1 MAFFNGTYKNYYE
14 KLANIT
20 SNYSNFSSLFGEF
33 SASFNNILNGISSS
47 TWKELGKLEI
57 ENSYSS
63 MVSNYLKVLNKEN
76 ETLAAVCKGA
86 NEIYNSCS
94 KLKVLD
100 SKLSSY
106 EEGTD
111 AYNSCVTEIKSTM
124 SDIDDKVAK
133 LKAIKDDSEKV
144 QKNSSS
150 TTTETPAIDFSS
162 IDTSNLTN
170 DEIEKLRKVFIGDI
184 DTDPYTVA
192 VNATYE
198 NFRKYKRGIKARTL
212 QLFYNGKVLKDG
224 DTITIKKGET
234 ARITVKLP
242 QDAGKPTLLRR
253 TTADG
258 YKKGNK
264 NRIWE
269 KYVSA
274 HSTPHMD
281 WRPECRTGT
290 PVRTNHYDWIVTGK
304 KVGQT
309 SISQTAEYSSE
320 ASSRYIKAM
329 VELKVNVVEA

>member
-1 MAFFNGTYKNYYE
+1 MSYFNGTYKNYYE
-14 KLANIT
+14 KLSGILG
-20 SNYSNFSSLFGEF
+20 NYSNFNSLFGEF
-33 SASFNNILNGISSS
+33 SASYSNILNGISSS

-57 ENSYSS
+57 ENGYSS
-63 MVSNYLKVLNKEN
+63 MVSSYLKVLNKEN
-76 ETLAAVCKGA
+76 ETLGTICKSA
-86 NEIYNSCS
+86 NEVYSLCS
-94 KLKVLD
+94 NLKNLD

-124 SDIDDKVAK
+124 SQIDNKISK
-133 LKAIKDDSEKV
+133 LKAIKDDTEKV
-144 QKNSSS
+144 QKKSSG
-150 TTTETPAIDFSS
+150 TTAAQAIDFSN

-170 DEIEKLRKVFIGDI
+170 DEVERLRKEFIGDI

-198 NFRKYKRGIKARTL
+198 NFRKYRRGIKARRL

-304 KVGQT
+304 RVGQT

-329 VELKVNVVEA
+329 VELKVRVVE